1 MKSKACIFIKNVNL
15 LKTLDLEDYFLVGVD
30 KGAYEL
36 ASNNINM
43 DLAIGDFDSISSEE
57 LAHVKAF
64 ASIIKTL
71 NPIKDNTDTYEAYI
85 EVKDYSSIIIL
96 GAIQGKRIEHFLANL
111 NLLKSNKNIILK
123 DENSIIYKKD
133 SYFKITKSEYKYY
146 SFFAI
151 EETVISLDGFK
162 YPLSEYS
169 LSPYDSLTISNEL
182 IEDEGSVNID
192 GGSVVIIESKN
203 DR

>member
-36 ASNNINM
+36 ASNHINM

-57 LAHVKAF
+57 LTHVKAF

-71 NPIKDNTDTYEAYI
+71 NPIKDNTDTYEAYM

-111 NLLKSNKNIILK
+111 NLVKSNKNIILK

-146 SFFAI
+146 SFFAL